1 MVWLALA
8 ENSTGVGRRIAAA
21 GNSNQNAGRGRGA
34 RPFTL
39 ELNCLDS
46 DERSPCA
53 PPFAVDGRRPRVS
66 RTVVTAAV
74 EGATCLMQISPVY
87 FLLPT
92 VCSFPAV
99 QSGAAGSQTPGRPN
113 VGLTAS
119 VPKVCTHPMSRGC
132 RGSEQR
138 SLRTRLQNESQVD
151 RYAAFLRLASSRE
164 STNAT
169 IPSMTV

>member
-1 MVWLALA
+1 MKPSTLRKPRFKNYRRSDRRLNSSTLPMVWLALA

-119 VPKVCTHPMSRGC
+119 VPKVCT
-132 RGSEQR
+132 
-138 SLRTRLQNESQVD
+138 
-151 RYAAFLRLASSRE
+151 
-164 STNAT
+164 
-169 IPSMTV
+169 

>member
-1 MVWLALA
+1 VRAALC
-8 ENSTGVGRRIAAA
+8 RRRAPAK
-21 GNSNQNAGRGRGA
+21 GESDSGDSGGRGRDVLDADQSGLLRAADCMLLSGGSERRGA
-34 RPFTL
+34 PWRGL
-39 ELNCLDS
+39 RL
-46 DERSPCA
+46 A
-53 PPFAVDGRRPRVS
+53 GRR
-66 RTVVTAAV
+66 
-74 EGATCLMQISPVY
+74 GD
-87 FLLPT
+87 
-92 VCSFPAV
+92 
-99 QSGAAGSQTPGRPN
+99 QTSD
-113 VGLTAS
+113 TAS

>member
-99 QSGAAGSQTPGRPN
+99 QSGAARYGAVCRLADAGATKRRTHGFRSKGVHPPN
-113 VGLTAS
+113 VARLPRLGAALVTHQVAER
-119 VPKVCTHPMSRGC
+119 VPS
-132 RGSEQR
+132 
-138 SLRTRLQNESQVD
+138 
-151 RYAAFLRLASSRE
+151 
-164 STNAT
+164 
-169 IPSMTV
+169 